1 MLHVTMVGYG
11 AIGSELMRLLAGHSK
26 VCIDQVITSV
36 NGLAAA
42 QAALGAS
49 ATVASGLADLPKRPE
64 LLIECAGHSALLAH
78 VVPALADGVDCIV
91 ASIGALADDRMAE
104 RLSDAAQAG
113 GSRLQ
118 LISGAI
124 GALDALAAA
133 QLGGLDKVVY
143 VGRKPP
149 LSWLGTPG
157 ESVVD
162 LAGLT
167 CATTLFE
174 GSARDAARL
183 YPKNAN
189 VAASLA
195 LAGIGLDATQ
205 VRLVADPA
213 VPQNVHSFTANGQF
227 GQMTFTVEGRALP
240 NNPKTSALTAYSLA
254 RAVLNRVA
262 SIGF

>member
-11 AIGSELMRLLAGHSK
+11 AIGSELMRLLAGHNK

-36 NGLAAA
+36 KGLAKA

-49 ATVASGLADLPKRPE
+49 VTVVSCLADLPKRPE
-64 LLIECAGHSALLAH
+64 VLIECAGHSALLAH

-91 ASIGALADDRMAE
+91 ASIGALADDRLAE
-104 RLSDAAQAG
+104 RLSDAAQTG

-133 QLGGLDKVVY
+133 QLGGLEKVVY

-157 ESVVD
+157 ESVVE
-162 LAGLT
+162 LARLT
-167 CATTLFE
+167 SAATLFE

-195 LAGIGLDATQ
+195 LAGMGLDSTQ

-213 VPQNVHSFTANGQF
+213 VQQNVHSFTANGQF
-227 GQMTFTVEGRALP
+227 GQMTFTVEGRALA
-240 NNPKTSALTAYSLA
+240 NNPKTSALTAYSMA
-254 RAVLNRVA
+254 RAVLNRVEPM
-262 SIGF
+262 GF